1 MWRIF
6 VLMIFEGYLPA
17 DQPGPKTWEDFIA
30 IEDVIDLRIVSTS
43 TLSLVN
49 RAFPS
54 QTRVLL
60 PAF

>member
-1 MWRIF
+1 
-6 VLMIFEGYLPA
+6 MIFEGCLPA
-17 DQPGPKTWEDFIA
+17 DQPGPKTWEDSIA

>member
-1 MWRIF
+1 ML
-6 VLMIFEGYLPA
+6 LMVDGFLPA

-30 IEDVIDLRIVSTS
+30 IEDVVDLRIVSTN

-54 QTRVLL
+54 QS
-60 PAF
+60 